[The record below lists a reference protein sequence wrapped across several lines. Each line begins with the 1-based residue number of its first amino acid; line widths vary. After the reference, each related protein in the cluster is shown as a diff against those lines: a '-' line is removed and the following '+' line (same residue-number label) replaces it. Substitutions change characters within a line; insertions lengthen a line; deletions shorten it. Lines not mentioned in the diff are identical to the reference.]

1 MADKHDV
8 LSPFQEFKN
17 EAVGADLDFLA
28 VPDAPFRFQF
38 AGVERSSNGALDIDV
53 TVERV
58 EESISFLHHK
68 VTGTTDPSVFIP
80 GPVGETKIPFGYG
93 VRVVTTGI
101 AGGETVKTRIVIEK
115 LVDY

>member
-8 LSPFQEFKN
+8 LSPFQEFSK
-17 EAVGADLDFLA
+17 ELTGSDLDFLA

-38 AGVERSSNGALDIDV
+38 AGVERDENGAVDIDV
-53 TVERV
+53 YVERV
-58 EESISFLHHK
+58 EESVSFLHHK
-68 VTGTTDPSVFIP
+68 VVGTTDPSAFIP

-101 AGGETVKTRIVIEK
+101 SGTETVKAKIVIEK